1 MELQAQN
8 AADALTATRVGC
20 CWQRCPSWLTRKAYL
35 APCRPLSSSG
45 RDVGNSRAPSTISSP
60 RPGDQCYIRIGRRG
74 GVVVARG
81 KRPSERCFASF
92 SSPSSSSSSLSHSL
106 THSLTHQGV
115 MQIAQSVAEG
125 GETRNQKRNLI
136 ERILKWILDDRDKER
151 RGSRERMSK
160 LRQNH
165 NGDFCPEARG
175 TLVPFIGFS

>member
-92 SSPSSSSSSLSHSL
+92 SSPSSSSSSSSLSHSL
-106 THSLTHQGV
+106 THSLTH
-115 MQIAQSVAEG
+115 SPG
-125 GETRNQKRNLI
+125 GDADCAKCGGGR
-136 ERILKWILDDRDKER
+136 RDKKSKKKFNREDPEMD
-151 RGSRERMSK
+151 SR
-160 LRQNH
+160 
-165 NGDFCPEARG
+165 
-175 TLVPFIGFS
+175 